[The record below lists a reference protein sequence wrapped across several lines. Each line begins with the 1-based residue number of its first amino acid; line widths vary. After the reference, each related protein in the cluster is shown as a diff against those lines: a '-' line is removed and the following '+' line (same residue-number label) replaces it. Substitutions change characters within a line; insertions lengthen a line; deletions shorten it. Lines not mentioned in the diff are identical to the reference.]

1 MSHLYSSPTRFPD
14 VVRSVTNMLA
24 RGGSAWLVVIAS
36 LALSVIGVLAQQ
48 DQPVAQWCQ
57 RVTQLMA
64 ELGQEFGLPVLAVLQ
79 LGGNALPLGLGW
91 QRR

>member
-1 MSHLYSSPTRFPD
+1 
-14 VVRSVTNMLA
+14 
-24 RGGSAWLVVIAS
+24 
-36 LALSVIGVLAQQ
+36 
-48 DQPVAQWCQ
+48 
-57 RVTQLMA
+57 MA